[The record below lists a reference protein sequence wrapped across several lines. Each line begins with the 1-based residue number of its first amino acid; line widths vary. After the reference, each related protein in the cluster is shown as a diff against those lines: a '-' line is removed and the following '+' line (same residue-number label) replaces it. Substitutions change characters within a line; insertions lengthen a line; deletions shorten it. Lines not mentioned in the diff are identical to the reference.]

1 MARPWRRGSA
11 DGQPDDGG
19 GDDDHDHG
27 HADDDHHAHDDVSG
41 DGRDGHGHTH
51 DHAGKLDEALEGSA
65 SGIRCIKISLAALA
79 ATALAQVVIVA
90 ISGSVALLAD
100 TIHNFTDALT
110 AIPLWI
116 AFVIGRRPPTKR
128 YSYGFERAEDLAG
141 ILIVV
146 VIAASA
152 GLAAFEAF
160 RRLVDPQ
167 PLEHLGW
174 VMAASI
180 VGFLGNE
187 AVAWYRIRVGRS
199 IGSAALVADGMHA
212 RTDGLTS
219 LGVLAGA
226 IGVGLGFERADPI
239 AGLAISVAI
248 LFVLWQ
254 ASGSVFRRLLD
265 GTEESTVVL
274 LEGVAASVPGVEH
287 VTSAKARWTGHAL
300 NAELEIQ
307 VDPGLSVEEGHAIA
321 EQVEHE
327 LLHQVRRLR
336 GATVHVDPHDHG
348 PPSGPMAHHRGG
360 HATPP

>member
-1 MARPWRRGSA
+1 MAWHA
-11 DGQPDDGG
+11 HPDDG
-19 GDDDHDHG
+19 HDAHG
-27 HADDDHHAHDDVSG
+27 EP
-41 DGRDGHGHTH
+41 DGHGHGEHGHEHGHGEQGHSH
-51 DHAGKLDEALEGSA
+51 DHAAKLDDALEGSA
-65 SGIRCIKISLAALA
+65 SGIRCIKVSLAALA
-79 ATALAQVVIVA
+79 ATALAQLVIVVV
-90 ISGSVALLAD
+90 SGSVALLAD

-116 AFVIGRRPPTKR
+116 AFAIGRRPATRR

-160 RRLVDPQ
+160 RRLLDPQ

-174 VMAASI
+174 VMAAAV
-180 VGFLGNE
+180 VGSLGNE
-187 AVAWYRIRVGRS
+187 AVAWYRIRVGRR
-199 IGSAALVADGMHA
+199 IGSAALVADGLHA

-219 LGVLAGA
+219 LGVLVGA
-226 IGVGLGFERADPI
+226 IGVALGFERADPI

-248 LFVLWQ
+248 LYVLWQ
-254 ASGSVFRRLLD
+254 AAGSVFRRLLD
-265 GTEESTVVL
+265 GTEESTVIL
-274 LEGVAASVPGVEH
+274 LEGVAAGVSGVEH

-307 VDPGLSVEEGHAIA
+307 VDPELSVEQGHEIA
-321 EQVEHE
+321 ELVEHE
-327 LLHQVRRLR
+327 LLHQVPRLR
-336 GATVHVDPHDHG
+336 GATVHVDPHGHG

-360 HATPP
+360 HATTPP